1 MPTWMSNLPAWAL
14 SHLDASLPAGNVVV
28 NAQRIRRNTVLANT
42 RLGAVLVQRGFWTG
56 VSHVFLEVPAQ
67 KTAFR
72 CASCQENLQ
81 FYNLELPSDVYCS
94 ICASKYHVDAE
105 GKVTAEGGK
114 ALPAEFKAREVTPF
128 PPVADVRDAVRER
141 KGRGRKADP
150 DGDGGGDG
158 GDGEAFRHNGF
169 TLYARRVE
177 TRGGART
184 LYFFSKGIPKSGEPS
199 PLPDGYA
206 VGSNG
211 RTGLP
216 YLRREGTPP
225 AAGAEPAGDVA
236 PARSGLTKKQ
246 VAQRKYAARMKGVRK
261 RAGKAKGGK
270 GRIANR
276 RVATKLRRE
285 LGLKSP

>member
-1 MPTWMSNLPAWAL
+1 MANLPAWAL

-28 NAQRIRRNTVLANT
+28 NAQRVRRNTVLANT

-56 VSHVFLEVPAQ
+56 VRHVFLEVPAQ

-94 ICASKYHVDAE
+94 ICASKYHVDAQ
-105 GKVTAEGGK
+105 GGVTAEGGK
-114 ALPAEFKAREVTPF
+114 ALPAEFKAKEVTPF
-128 PPVADVRDAVRER
+128 PPVADVRAAVRER
-141 KGRGRKADP
+141 KGRKQETEAD
-150 DGDGGGDG
+150 GAN
-158 GDGEAFRHNGF
+158 GEAFRHNGY
-169 TLYARRVE
+169 TLHARRVE

-184 LYFFSKGIPKSGEPS
+184 LYFFSKGTPKSGEPS
-199 PLPDGYA
+199 ALPAGYT
-206 VGSNG
+206 VGANG

-216 YLRREGTPP
+216 YLRREGTPAP
-225 AAGAEPAGDVA
+225 ADAEPANGSAD
-236 PARSGLTKKQ
+236 SGLTKKQ
-246 VAQRKYAARMKGVRK
+246 LAQRKYAARMKGVRK

-285 LGLKSP
+285 LGLKSS

>member
-1 MPTWMSNLPAWAL
+1 MSNLPAWAL

-42 RLGAVLVQRGFWTG
+42 RLGAVLVQRGFLTG
-56 VSHVFLEVPAQ
+56 VRHVFLEVPAQ

-105 GKVTAEGGK
+105 GGVTAEGGK
-114 ALPAEFKAREVTPF
+114 ALPAEFKAKEVTPF
-128 PPVADVRDAVRER
+128 PPVADGHTEARD
-141 KGRGRKADP
+141 RKARKARP
-150 DGDGGGDG
+150 ETDGAN
-158 GDGEAFRHNGF
+158 GEAFRHNGY

-184 LYFFSKGIPKSGEPS
+184 LYFFSKGTPKSGEPS
-199 PLPDGYA
+199 ALPDGYA
-206 VGSNG
+206 VGANG

-225 AAGAEPAGDVA
+225 PADTEPAGDA
-236 PARSGLTKKQ
+236 ASTSSGLTKKQ
-246 VAQRKYAARMKGVRK
+246 IAQRKYAARMKGVRQ

-285 LGLKSP
+285 LGLKNS